1 MDDVGT
7 NRHSHILSLRRVAAD
22 QDHDQE
28 VQVDEEQEEQEEQEY
43 QEDEEDG
50 EEAEEPQPKRLELN
64 YLTPLCLCFQMAY
77 ITHTGE
83 GPGETPDWTSSLLKL
98 KR

>member
-7 NRHSHILSLRRVAAD
+7 NRPSHTLFLRRVAAD

-28 VQVDEEQEEQEEQEY
+28 ELV
-43 QEDEEDG
+43 QEDHHDQEDGEDG
-50 EEAEEPQPKRLELN
+50 EEAEEPQPKRLEFK
-64 YLTPLCLCFQMAY
+64 YLTASCLYFCMAY

-83 GPGETPDWTSSLLKL
+83 GPRETPNWISSSQKL